1 MSHWQQREGGGAFA
15 IWIIRTIALRLGR
28 SFARV
33 LLYPIAFY
41 FFLRRADERAASR
54 AYLSRVLDRPVTSR
68 DVFRHIH
75 LFAATL
81 LDRMFFLARG
91 ERDFEVQVEGLAELD
106 RCIDAGRG
114 VLLVGS
120 HQGSFEA
127 LRALGARRPDV
138 PLRVVLDK
146 KKTPALTTMLEALAP
161 DVGAAVIDASLGGT
175 SVALAMAE
183 GTEQGAMVALLADR
197 GHREEATRHVPF
209 LGKPAPF
216 PVGPWLLASALK
228 VPVVLCMGIYLG
240 GNRYRLIFESFADRV
255 EIPRA
260 NRQAALDDVVARYAG
275 RVEHY
280 ARVYPFNWFNFYDF
294 WQETGHPDEP
304 AVPHA
309 AARVPGGVRHPG
321 Q

>member
-1 MSHWQQREGGGAFA
+1 MSHWQQREGGGRFA
-15 IWIIRTIALRLGR
+15 IWLIRTIALRLGR
-28 SFARV
+28 PVARA
-33 LLYPIAFY
+33 LLYPIALY
-41 FFLRRADERAASR
+41 FFLRRRDERAASR
-54 AYLSRVLDRPVTSR
+54 LFLSRVLGRPVTGR

-75 LFAATL
+75 MFAATL
-81 LDRMFFLARG
+81 LDRLFFLARG
-91 ERDFEVQVEGLAELD
+91 ERDFQVEVEGLAALD
-106 RCIDAGRG
+106 RCIDAGKG
-114 VLLVGS
+114 VLLIGS

-146 KKTPALTTMLEALAP
+146 QKTPALTAVLEALAP

-183 GTEQGAMVALLADR
+183 GAAAGGMVALLADR
-197 GHREEATRHVPF
+197 GHRDEATRQVSF

-228 VPVVLCMGIYLG
+228 IPVVLCMGIYLG
-240 GNRYRLIFESFADRV
+240 GNRYRLIFEAFSDGIEV
-255 EIPRA
+255 PRA
-260 NRQAALDDVVARYAG
+260 TRESALDEIVSRYAA

-294 WQETGHPDEP
+294 WQEMGPADEP
-304 AVPHA
+304 AA
-309 AARVPGGVRHPG
+309 AARVHRHSG
-321 Q
+321 A

>member
-1 MSHWQQREGGGAFA
+1 MSHWQQREGGGWFA
-15 IWIIRTIALRLGR
+15 IWLIRTIALRLGR
-28 SFARV
+28 GVARV

-41 FFLRRADERAASR
+41 FFLRRAEERAASR
-54 AYLSRVLDRPVTSR
+54 TYLARVLHRPVTSY

-75 LFAATL
+75 MFAATL
-81 LDRMFFLARG
+81 LDRLFFLARG
-91 ERDFEVQVEGLAELD
+91 ERDFLVEVEGLDALD

-146 KKTPALTTMLEALAP
+146 QKTPALTAVLEALAP
-161 DVGAAVIDASLGGT
+161 DVGAAVIDASRGGA

-183 GTEQGAMVALLADR
+183 GAAQGGMVALLADR
-197 GHREEATRHVPF
+197 GHRNETMCRVPF

-216 PVGPWLLASALK
+216 PAGPWLLAAALK
-228 VPVVLCMGIYLG
+228 IPVVLCMGIYLG
-240 GNRYRLIFESFADRV
+240 GNRYRLIFEAFSDGID
-255 EIPRA
+255 IPRGQ
-260 NRQAALDDVVARYAG
+260 RAAMLEALVARYAA

-280 ARVYPFNWFNFYDF
+280 ARLYPFNWFNFYDF
-294 WQETGHPDEP
+294 WQETGPADEP
-304 AVPHA
+304 AA
-309 AARVPGGVRHPG
+309 AAHLPRHSDA
-321 Q
+321 

>member
-1 MSHWQQREGGGAFA
+1 MSHWKQREGGGMFA
-15 IWIIRTIALRLGR
+15 IWTIRTIALVLGR
-28 SFARV
+28 SVARL
-33 LLYPIAFY
+33 LLYPITLY
-41 FFLRRADERAASR
+41 FFLRRAHERAASR
-54 AYLSRVLDRPVTSR
+54 LYLSRVLGRPVTGR

-75 LFAATL
+75 MFAATL

-91 ERDFEVQVEGLAELD
+91 EKDFRVEVEGLAELD

-114 VLLVGS
+114 VLLIGS

-146 KKTPALTTMLEALAP
+146 QKTPALTTVLEALAP
-161 DVGAAVIDASLGGT
+161 DVGAAVIDASLGGA

-183 GTEQGAMVALLADR
+183 GAAQGGMVALLADR
-197 GHREEATRHVPF
+197 GHAGEATLDVPF

-228 VPVVLCMGIYLG
+228 IPVVLCMGIYLG
-240 GNRYRLIFESFADRV
+240 GNRYRLIFEAFSDGI

-260 NRQAALDDVVARYAG
+260 QRKAVLEDIVARYAA

-294 WQETGHPDEP
+294 WQEMGPAADEP
-304 AVPHA
+304 AA
-309 AARVPGGVRHPG
+309 SARLPRHSDA
-321 Q
+321 

>member
-1 MSHWQQREGGGAFA
+1 MSHWKQREGGGMVA

-28 SFARV
+28 GVARV
-33 LLYPIAFY
+33 LLYPIALY

-54 AYLSRVLDRPVTSR
+54 AYLSRVLGRPVRSY

-75 LFAATL
+75 MFAATL
-81 LDRMFFLARG
+81 LDRMFFLAHG
-91 ERDFEVQVEGLAELD
+91 ERDFVVEVEGLAELD
-106 RCIDAGRG
+106 RWIDVGQG
-114 VLLVGS
+114 VLLIGS

-146 KKTPALTTMLEALAP
+146 QKTPALTAVLEALAP
-161 DVGAAVIDASLGGT
+161 DVGAAVIDASRGGT

-183 GTEQGAMVALLADR
+183 GAEQGAMVALLADR
-197 GHREEATRHVPF
+197 GHQNEATREVPF

-228 VPVVLCMGIYLG
+228 IPVVLCMGIYLG
-240 GNRYRLIFESFADRV
+240 GNRYRLIFEAFADRV
-255 EIPRA
+255 DIPRA
-260 NRQAALDDVVARYAG
+260 NRQAALDEIVARYAG

-304 AVPHA
+304 ADA
-309 AARVPGGVRHPG
+309 AARMPGHRSDA
-321 Q
+321 

>member
-1 MSHWQQREGGGAFA
+1 MSHWQQREGGGRFA
-15 IWIIRTIALRLGR
+15 IWLIRSIALRLGR
-28 SFARV
+28 PVARA
-33 LLYPIAFY
+33 LLYPIALY
-41 FFLRRADERAASR
+41 FFLRRRDERAASR
-54 AYLSRVLDRPVTSR
+54 VFLSRVLGRPVTGR

-75 LFAATL
+75 MFAATL
-81 LDRMFFLARG
+81 LDRLFFLARG
-91 ERDFEVQVEGLAELD
+91 ERDFEVEVEGLAALD
-106 RCIDAGRG
+106 RCIDAGKG

-146 KKTPALTTMLEALAP
+146 QKTPALTAVLEALAP

-183 GTEQGAMVALLADR
+183 SAASGAMVALLADR
-197 GHREEATRHVPF
+197 GHRSETTRQVPF

-216 PVGPWLLASALK
+216 PVGPWLIASALK

-240 GNRYRLIFESFADRV
+240 GNRYRLIFEAFSDGIDV
-255 EIPRA
+255 PRA
-260 NRQAALDDVVARYAG
+260 TRDAALDEVVSRYAA

-280 ARVYPFNWFNFYDF
+280 AQVYPFNWFNFYDF
-294 WQETGHPDEP
+294 WQEMGPADEP
-304 AVPHA
+304 AA
-309 AARVPGGVRHPG
+309 AARVHRHSG
-321 Q
+321 A

>member
-1 MSHWQQREGGGAFA
+1 MSHWQQREGGGRFA
-15 IWIIRTIALRLGR
+15 IWLIRTIALRLGR
-28 SFARV
+28 PVARA
-33 LLYPIAFY
+33 LLYPIALY
-41 FFLRRADERAASR
+41 FFLRRRDERAASR
-54 AYLSRVLDRPVTSR
+54 LFLSRVLGRPVTGG

-75 LFAATL
+75 MFAATL
-81 LDRMFFLARG
+81 LDRLFFLARG
-91 ERDFEVQVEGLAELD
+91 ERDFQVEVEGLPALD
-106 RCIDAGRG
+106 RCIDAGKG
-114 VLLVGS
+114 VLLIGS

-146 KKTPALTTMLEALAP
+146 QKTPALTAVLEALAP

-183 GTEQGAMVALLADR
+183 GAAAGGMIALLADR
-197 GHREEATRHVPF
+197 GHRGEATRQVPF

-240 GNRYRLIFESFADRV
+240 GNRYRLIFEAFSDGLEV
-255 EIPRA
+255 PRA
-260 NRQAALDDVVARYAG
+260 TRDAALDDIVSRYAA

-280 ARVYPFNWFNFYDF
+280 AQVYPFNWFNFYDF
-294 WQETGHPDEP
+294 WQEMGPADEP
-304 AVPHA
+304 AA
-309 AARVPGGVRHPG
+309 AARVHRHSG
-321 Q
+321 A

>member
-1 MSHWQQREGGGAFA
+1 MSHWQQREGGGWFA
-15 IWIIRTIALRLGR
+15 IWLIRTIALRLGR
-28 SFARV
+28 GVARV

-41 FFLRRADERAASR
+41 FFLRRAEERAASR
-54 AYLSRVLDRPVTSR
+54 TYLARVLHRPVTSY

-75 LFAATL
+75 MFSATL
-81 LDRMFFLARG
+81 LDRLFFLARG
-91 ERDFEVQVEGLAELD
+91 ERDFLVEVEGLDALD

-146 KKTPALTTMLEALAP
+146 QKTPALTAVLEALAP
-161 DVGAAVIDASLGGT
+161 DVGAAVIDASRGGA

-183 GTEQGAMVALLADR
+183 GAAQGGMVALLADR
-197 GHREEATRHVPF
+197 GHRNETMCRVPF

-216 PVGPWLLASALK
+216 PAGPWLLAAALK
-228 VPVVLCMGIYLG
+228 IPVVLCMGIYLG
-240 GNRYRLIFESFADRV
+240 GNRYRLIFEAFSDGID
-255 EIPRA
+255 IPRGQ
-260 NRQAALDDVVARYAG
+260 RAAMLEALVARYAA

-280 ARVYPFNWFNFYDF
+280 ARLYPFNWFNFYDF
-294 WQETGHPDEP
+294 WQETGPADEP
-304 AVPHA
+304 AA
-309 AARVPGGVRHPG
+309 AAHLPRHSDA
-321 Q
+321 